1 MLHERARGSQE
12 SKRQRTRRV
21 GDLDIVHAG
30 DDETG
35 NSELGTEKGD
45 RTGGSGLGC
54 RAREEGRGTQPGN
67 RARERK
73 VFESGNVFS
82 QRHDTTLHCDVF
94 K

>member
-21 GDLDIVHAG
+21 GDMDKIHAG

-35 NSELGTEKGD
+35 NSERGTGKGD

-67 RARERK
+67 RAREQNM
-73 VFESGNVFS
+73 FESWNVIN
-82 QRHDTTLHCDVF
+82 QR
-94 K
+94 